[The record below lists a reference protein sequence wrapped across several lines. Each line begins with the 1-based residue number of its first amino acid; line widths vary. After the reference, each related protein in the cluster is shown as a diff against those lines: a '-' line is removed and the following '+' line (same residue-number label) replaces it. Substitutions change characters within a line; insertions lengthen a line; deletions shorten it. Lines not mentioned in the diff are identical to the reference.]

1 MVKIW
6 LILMVIIWL
15 MILNNMV
22 YQWLLVGGWALPLW
36 KLMEFVSWDDDIPN
50 WMENHKSHVPNHQS
64 DQNWASMA
72 KVSYFMTRLNKNTP
86 MDYPFPMNAAMFG
99 LPKRYLPS
107 LWIASMYMKCEKGLK
122 LCLLLYVTPSNYR
135 RMHHK
140 DAYCLAYWTN
150 PIAYHQSG

>member
-1 MVKIW
+1 VK
-6 LILMVIIWL
+6 
-15 MILNNMV
+15 
-22 YQWLLVGGWALPLW
+22 
-36 KLMEFVSWDDDIPN
+36 VSWDDEFPN
-50 WMENHKSHVPNHQS
+50 WMESHKSHVPNHQS

-86 MDYPFPMNAAMFG
+86 IDYPFPMNAAMFG
-99 LPKRYLPS
+99 RPKRYLPS
-107 LWIASMYMKCEKGLK
+107 LWIASMYMREDIRVESQKKHPISRKGLK